1 MSDVADEKEI
11 ETTETPVETETEA
24 TAPVEGAET
33 EAQASEHEVHAVP
46 NAPETPSISVEGHK
60 ANATPAADE
69 DDEPYSP
76 VDVFAWANN
85 LYQYKD
91 QLQIE
96 LFMINKNNVM
106 YRAKLTDELGK
117 QLQPLF
123 ITNILDYILNGAAEG
138 LVVRSFEEAE
148 AEENVLQR
156 TRWKNV
162 DKLVEVMHWI
172 RTQED
177 EIQQF
182 VEAEH
187 DLKRIKAV
195 MARCSHPGMAEP
207 FYIIK
212 ALPRAQMMK
221 GEGSWMVSGKLFMP
235 FEDAVAL
242 RIPADNQLLIVE
254 QDLFV
259 FSQPKLASLFGYDA
273 KKNSIAE
280 KKVAE
285 IQEKYKLVF
294 AEGEDMNTM
303 VKGNKQLINKLQKL
317 ELTESLTQEQIVD
330 HSEEMD
336 VSMLTDEAGAIII
349 ENPKDLVRFVNLVN
363 DDYIESNL
371 TGIRYEIKGKRP
383 LKPSSSE
390 EEV

>member
-1 MSDVADEKEI
+1 MSDNADAKD
-11 ETTETPVETETEA
+11 TETKEVTAESNE
-24 TAPVEGAET
+24 APVQET
-33 EAQASEHEVHAVP
+33 QS
-46 NAPETPSISVEGHK
+46 
-60 ANATPAADE
+60 TPAAEASDE
-69 DDEPYSP
+69 QQEETPAATPTVAADDQPYTP
-76 VDVFAWANN
+76 TDVFAWANN

-106 YRAKLTDELGK
+106 YRAKLTEELGK

-138 LVVRSFEEAE
+138 LVVRGFEDAE
-148 AEENVLQR
+148 AENNVLQR
-156 TRWKNV
+156 TAWRNV

-172 RTQED
+172 RTQEH

-195 MARCSHPGMAEP
+195 MARCSHPAMAEP
-207 FYIIK
+207 FYVIK

-242 RIPADNQLLIVE
+242 RIPADNQLLVVGD
-254 QDLFV
+254 DLFV

-294 AEGEDMNTM
+294 AEGEDMNSM

-317 ELTESLTQEQIVD
+317 ELTESLSQEEIVD

-336 VSMLTDEAGAIII
+336 VSMLTDERGAIII
-349 ENPKDLVRFVNLVN
+349 ENPKDLIRFVNLVN

-371 TGIRYEIKGKRP
+371 TGIRYEVKSKRP
-383 LKPSSSE
+383 LKPSSDNE
-390 EEV
+390 EI